1 MASSTRQIVMLFA
14 AAVLLF
20 TTCKAAPIVKRQSTN
35 ESDALTNYALGMIIG
50 AHIAV
55 SYYKQY
61 YDQNQFLHQNA
72 SLVDRLTNHSANIS
86 ESAFGAVR
94 IACTL
99 HSGYKN
105 IDALSPNDSA
115 DALIILI
122 SENVQEDACELLKE
136 EVGPSVFSLDCGSE
150 SVFSDLDD
158 ICALWD
164 YSVMAQSNADNLE
177 VVTGTRCDS
186 DESMKVKCDEWI
198 CNHNLQDNDSIM
210 RASLTP
216 EECPETTV

>member
-1 MASSTRQIVMLFA
+1 MASSIRMLFA

-20 TTCKAAPIVKRQSTN
+20 TTCKAAPIVRRQSTN
-35 ESDALTNYALGMIIG
+35 ESDALTNYALGLIIG
-50 AHIAV
+50 THIA
-55 SYYKQY
+55 
-61 YDQNQFLHQNA
+61 NA
-72 SLVDRLTNHSANIS
+72 SLVDRLTNHSANLS

-122 SENVQEDACELLKE
+122 SEKIQEDACELLKE

-150 SVFSDLDD
+150 SVFSDLDN

-164 YSVMAQSNADNLE
+164 YSVMAQSNADNLK

-186 DESMKVKCDEWI
+186 DESMKIKCDEWI

-216 EECPETTV
+216 EECP